1 MKISARNVL
10 RGKVVSIKPGPVTSQ
25 VSLDVG
31 GGNVIT
37 STVTSEAVAELGI
50 EVGGDAFAVI
60 KASQV
65 MLAVD

>member
-1 MKISARNVL
+1 MGRVPRAMM
-10 RGKVVSIKPGPVTSQ
+10 VSIRPGPVTSQ
-25 VSLDVG
+25 VSSDGG

-37 STVTSEAVAELGI
+37 ATVNSQAVAELGI
-50 EVGGDAFAVI
+50 EVGGEASAVI